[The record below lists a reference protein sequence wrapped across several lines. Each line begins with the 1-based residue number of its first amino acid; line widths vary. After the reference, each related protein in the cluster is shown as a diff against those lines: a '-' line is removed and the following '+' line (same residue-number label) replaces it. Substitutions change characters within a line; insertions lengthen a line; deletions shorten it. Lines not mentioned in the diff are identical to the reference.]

1 MIKINLLAIRIP
13 KEHIIVNKQVFSI
26 TALVIVALLAGMF
39 GRNWVAEQKASVE
52 KRLTVA
58 KSELSSLE
66 KVAKRMKALEKKKER
81 RVQILEAIKTL
92 QEKKIGPTPFLD
104 SINVML
110 PPDIWLT
117 SISESG
123 GVVSISGLSFSNPGV
138 AELMRSLDSSE
149 HFTETELSEIQ
160 KTTVQKEVVKR
171 FTMTTNWTL
180 GIEKEKEEQA
190 IEKAKKEAREKAEK
204 KAKNKK

>member
-13 KEHIIVNKQVFSI
+13 KEHIVVNKQIFSI
-26 TALVIVALLAGMF
+26 VALLIVALLAGMF
-39 GRNWVAEQKASVE
+39 GRNWAADQKAGVE

-58 KSELSSLE
+58 KSELANLE

-81 RVQILEAIKTL
+81 REHILEAIKKL

-110 PPDIWLT
+110 PADIWLT
-117 SISESG
+117 SIKENG
-123 GVVSISGLSFSNPGV
+123 GVVSISGYSFSNPGV

-149 HFTETELSEIQ
+149 HFTNTELSEIQ
-160 KTTVQKEVVKR
+160 KTTVQKEIVKR

-180 GIEKEKEEQA
+180 GIEKEEE
-190 IEKAKKEAREKAEK
+190 EKAKEKAKQEAEEKKKK
-204 KAKNKK
+204 KAKK